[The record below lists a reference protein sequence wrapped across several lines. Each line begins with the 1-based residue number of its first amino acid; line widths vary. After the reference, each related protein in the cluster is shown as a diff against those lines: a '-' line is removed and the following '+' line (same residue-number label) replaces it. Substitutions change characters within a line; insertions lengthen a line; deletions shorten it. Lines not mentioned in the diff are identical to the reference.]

1 MDLGLR
7 DRVYIVTGGS
17 RGIGLAT
24 AERLTGDGAKVILI
38 ARGEEPLQQA
48 QRACG
53 GSTKALALAGD
64 ITERDMATR
73 AVATALAKFGRLDG
87 AFLNAGDPEPAQ
99 AMGTSDS
106 MWRAGFEGA
115 FIAPLRFARSV
126 AGELPK
132 RDDNRDS
139 SLLFLLS
146 SAVYSP
152 VSGMAINNGLRPGL
166 AMLVIQL
173 ADELG
178 RRGIRVNGLAPG
190 RVDTDRRFA
199 MDARVGSP
207 EAVRMRREADIPLG
221 RYGQPGEVAAAA
233 AFLLSPAASYMT
245 GSVIPVDGGLKRMP

>member
-1 MDLGLR
+1 MDLGLQ
-7 DRVYIVTGGS
+7 DRVYIITGGS

-24 AERLTGDGAKVILI
+24 AEQLTRDGAKVILI
-38 ARGEEPLQQA
+38 ARGEDQLREA
-48 QRACG
+48 QSACG
-53 GSTKALALAGD
+53 GSSNALGLVGD
-64 ITERDMATR
+64 VTERDMATR

-87 AFLNAGDPEPAQ
+87 AFLSTGDPEPAQ
-99 AMGTSDS
+99 VMSATDS
-106 MWRAGFEGA
+106 MWRTGFEAA
-115 FIAPLRFARSV
+115 FITPLRFARAV

-132 RDDNRDS
+132 RDEEQDS

-146 SAVYSP
+146 SAIYSP

-173 ADELG
+173 AEELG

-207 EAVRMRREADIPLG
+207 EAVRLRREADIPLG
-221 RYGQPGEVAAAA
+221 RYGEPAEVGAAA
-233 AFLLSPAASYMT
+233 AFLLSPAASYIT
-245 GSVIPVDGGLKRMP
+245 GTVVPVDGGLKRML